1 MGKRELAQIIAAQ
14 EWHDPTK
21 WVSKKNKREEEVNAD
36 EKKRMRNVLGSVKK
50 VRKSTENKKKKT
62 TAKQKTKTKNEK
74 EESPSKSSKSTR
86 DTTIVSVRSKSVTP
100 ASEEEKKDLEDDDPR
115 TFDLLGNVGAAAT
128 GKKGGTLTSAEEKLA
143 KRKDIDEEEKEE
155 EKDAVIKEP
164 ETTLTTSVKVKEE
177 EGSPPPPFPLH
188 ASAKKAPIVEKE
200 KGENGVSHSPPKPT
214 KVLDDEEKIKEDP
227 MVVAGSKETI
237 VAVKKVSPPTLPTLD
252 VSCAFAP
259 RSVLMLPE
267 GSPGIGMQI
276 NPAQTVPPGVGAAP
290 W

>member
-50 VRKSTENKKKKT
+50 VRKSTEIRKKKT

-115 TFDLLGNVGAAAT
+115 TFDLLGNVGAAT
-128 GKKGGTLTSAEEKLA
+128 GKKGGTLTSAEEKRA

-200 KGENGVSHSPPKPT
+200 KGENGVSHSCLLYT
-214 KVLDDEEKIKEDP
+214 
-227 MVVAGSKETI
+227 
-237 VAVKKVSPPTLPTLD
+237 SP
-252 VSCAFAP
+252 SP
-259 RSVLMLPE
+259 RDR
-267 GSPGIGMQI
+267 G
-276 NPAQTVPPGVGAAP
+276 
-290 W
+290 